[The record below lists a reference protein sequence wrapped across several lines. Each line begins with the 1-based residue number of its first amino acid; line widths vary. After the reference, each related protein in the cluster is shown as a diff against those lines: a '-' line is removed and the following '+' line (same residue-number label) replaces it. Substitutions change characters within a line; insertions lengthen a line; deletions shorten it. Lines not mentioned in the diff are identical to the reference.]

1 MGWGK
6 DVNAAPKLDAE
17 LKPSVAETLD
27 VLSCEIE
34 LAGARC
40 IFLDALI
47 GELMPAVSPERRERL
62 TQGMQAVDLLAQH
75 LTNLSAFAR
84 RLSESAPEGAH
95 APVAAALADITLGD
109 LASRMRSALG
119 GAEDDDE
126 DRADAGDLDLF

>member
-1 MGWGK
+1 M
-6 DVNAAPKLDAE
+6 DAARKLDAE
-17 LKPSVAETLD
+17 LTPSVADTLD

-47 GELMPAVSPERRERL
+47 GELMPALPADKRERL
-62 TQGMQAVDLLAQH
+62 TQGMHAVDLLAQH

-84 RLSESAPEGAH
+84 RLSEHAPEGAT
-95 APVAAALADITLGD
+95 APVDAALGDITLGD

-119 GAEDDDE
+119 GHEDDDA

>member
-1 MGWGK
+1 M
-6 DVNAAPKLDAE
+6 NAALPLDAE
-17 LKPSVAETLD
+17 LSPSVADTLD

-47 GELMPAVSPERRERL
+47 GELMPALPPESRERL
-62 TQGMQAVDLLAQH
+62 TQGMHAVDLLAQH

-84 RLSESAPEGAH
+84 RLSEAAPEAR
-95 APVAAALADITLGD
+95 APVDAALADITLGD

-119 GAEDDDE
+119 GHEDDDHE
-126 DRADAGDLDLF
+126 RADAGDLDLF

>member
-1 MGWGK
+1 MT
-6 DVNAAPKLDAE
+6 AASRLDLA
-17 LKPSVAETLD
+17 PSLASTFD

-47 GELMPAVSPERRERL
+47 GELMPSIPLENRERL
-62 TQGMQAVDLLAQH
+62 TQGMHAVDLLAQH

-84 RLSESAPEGAH
+84 RLSESAPDDAH
-95 APVAAALADITLGD
+95 APVEAALADITLGD

-119 GAEDDDE
+119 GADDE
-126 DRADAGDLDLF
+126 DQADRADAGDLDLF

>member
-1 MGWGK
+1 MI
-6 DVNAAPKLDAE
+6 VNAASRLDLA
-17 LKPSVAETLD
+17 PSLADTFD

-47 GELMPAVSPERRERL
+47 GELMPSIPADQRERL
-62 TQGMQAVDLLAQH
+62 TQGMHAVDLLAQH

-84 RLSESAPEGAH
+84 RLSESAPDDAH
-95 APVAAALADITLGD
+95 AKVDAALADITLGD

-119 GAEDDDE
+119 GSEDDDE
-126 DRADAGDLDLF
+126 SDRADAGDLDLF

>member
-1 MGWGK
+1 V
-6 DVNAAPKLDAE
+6 DAARKLDTE
-17 LKPSVAETLD
+17 LTPSVAETFD

-47 GELMPAVSPERRERL
+47 GELMPALPADKRERL
-62 TQGMQAVDLLAQH
+62 TQGMHAVDLLAQH

-84 RLSESAPEGAH
+84 RLSEHAPEGAT
-95 APVAAALADITLGD
+95 APVAAALGDITLGD

-119 GAEDDDE
+119 GHDDDDG

>member
-1 MGWGK
+1 MA
-6 DVNAAPKLDAE
+6 VNAAQRLDAE
-17 LKPSVAETLD
+17 LTPSVADTFD

-47 GELMPAVSPERRERL
+47 GELMPAIPPEKRERL
-62 TQGMQAVDLLAQH
+62 TQGMHAVDLLAQH

-84 RLSESAPEGAH
+84 RLSEHAPEGAS
-95 APVAAALADITLGD
+95 APVDAALADITLGD

-119 GAEDDDE
+119 GGDDAAD